1 MLPTEPH
8 WILRSA
14 QNDNQKSMKTV
25 LGEAPGRLDFLGG
38 VADYSGSLVLEM
50 PLRLTT
56 RVALTELAAREFVFV
71 SAQEG
76 WCVVPRGTAADVVPK
91 WVRYPY
97 GCLLLFCQAMR
108 WKPRAGL
115 KIAIRSRVPASM
127 GVSSSAALEVATLRA
142 LEKLSGRRFTGT
154 ALARLAQRAENE
166 IVGAPCGLMDQLT
179 SAYGVRGALLPILC
193 RPDVLG
199 EPVRLP
205 PGVIAVGW
213 PSGVKH
219 AVTDSPYGTAR
230 AGAFM
235 GRKLIERATGR
246 RLAHAT
252 ELTPA
257 EIRGCSR
264 AVLPGKISGRTFL
277 ARTSG
282 VDDPLSKIEPGRT
295 YAVRAALSFPVEENF
310 RAHAAVALLL
320 GATAR
325 NREATL
331 RAVGDLLYQSHAG
344 YSSIGLGCPETDA
357 MVDAV
362 RTLGPARGFY
372 GARVSGGGSGGTVV
386 VLLRQ
391 AALPALQKLA
401 ARLRFTRDALPL
413 LR

>member
-1 MLPTEPH
+1 
-8 WILRSA
+8 
-14 QNDNQKSMKTV
+14 MKTV
-25 LGEAPGRLDFLGG
+25 VGEAPGRLDFLGG

-56 RVALTELAAREFVFV
+56 RVRITEEKTPELVFV

-76 WCVVPRGTAADVVPK
+76 RCVVPPGTPAATVPK

-97 GCLLLFCQAMR
+97 GCFLLFREAQG
-108 WKPRAGL
+108 WKPRGGL
-115 KIAIRSRVPASM
+115 KFSIRSNVPASM
-127 GVSSSAALEVATLRA
+127 GVSSSAALEVATMRA
-142 LEKLSGRRFTGT
+142 LEGFSGKKFSGT

-205 PGVIAVGW
+205 PGVVAVGW

-219 AVTDSPYGTAR
+219 AVTASPYATAR

-235 GRKLIERATGR
+235 GKKLIEREMRR

-252 ELTPA
+252 ELAPA
-257 EIRGCSR
+257 AVRALSR
-264 AVLPGKISGRTFL
+264 RVLPEKITGRTFL
-277 ARTSG
+277 ARAGG
-282 VDDPLSKIEPGRT
+282 VDDPLSKIDPTRT
-295 YAVRAALSFPVEENF
+295 YAVRAAVSFPVEENF
-310 RAHAAVALLL
+310 RAHAAVALLR
-320 GATAR
+320 GVRAKS
-325 NREATL
+325 REATL
-331 RAVGDLLYQSHAG
+331 RILGDLLYQSHAG

-362 RTLGPARGFY
+362 RALGPGRGFY

-386 VLLRQ
+386 VLLR
-391 AALPALQKLA
+391 ASALPELRRLA
-401 ARLRFTRDALPL
+401 GRVRFAKEASPL